1 MLAIDAAQS
10 AVDIAV
16 TATVDSFAVHLG
28 KFNAAIAVDGVIGN
42 VVTAEFDFRFS
53 DLKTGD
59 AGRDAE
65 MDEWEEIERYPDG
78 QFTLDAVEP
87 GGAGK
92 FVARGRL
99 RFHGV
104 ERDVSFPVTV
114 AARRDTLTIAGS
126 TSLDTRDYGLPVYR
140 RFIIFR
146 VDPVVQVKF
155 RLVGKLLAP

>member
-1 MLAIDAAQS
+1 MKLQPAHGQRARAAFQLTDGRIRAGMWINQS
-10 AVDIAV
+10 SHGFKIANV
-16 TATVDSFAVHLG
+16 AWGGPAQ
-28 KFNAAIAVDGVIGN
+28 AA
-42 VVTAEFDFRFS
+42 